1 MIRPMARGW
10 LTAQRIVARALN
22 MPCNPLRF
30 ALLATAGLA
39 TPAMAQEA
47 TDGEQ
52 DTVIVVT
59 GRGLEET
66 PAAPAY
72 GTVEITREEV
82 LGTPSGRIEE
92 ALAGVA
98 GFQQFRRSDS
108 RSSDPTAQGVTLRA
122 LGGNATSRALV
133 TLDGVPMADPFF
145 GYIPFAALL
154 PEQIGRIAVTR
165 GGGSGPFGAGALAG
179 TIAIESLSPELQ
191 APLGASVLANDRGET
206 EAAGSFSQALGAGYA
221 TGAIRWDR
229 GPGFYTAPEDQRVAA
244 SVPARFDS
252 VSGQLRAVVP
262 LASDLELQARVLAFD
277 DARTLRFAGADSS
290 ASGQDYSVRLVGR
303 GRWQVDALGYVQARN
318 FSNLVVSSTRFVPV
332 LDQRNT
338 PSTGLGGKIEVRPP
352 VGRAHTL
359 RVGIDYRRASGEL
372 QETPISAFTGQI
384 TARRRAGGVT
394 SDLGVFVEDDWQVG
408 QLVLTGG
415 LRADRTVIADGF
427 YRESNAAGVVVT
439 DTAFADR
446 SDWTLSW
453 RGSALLRATPSLDLR
468 VAAYS
473 GLRLPT
479 LNELY
484 RPFVVFPVVT
494 QANADLANE
503 ELRGVE
509 LGLDWRP
516 LEGVALSLTAFD
528 NRLEDAI
535 ANVTLGPNL
544 RQRRNLPAIETRGV
558 EAGLRVAWGPIRF
571 DGSVSY
577 SDPRVEGEG
586 ASLALDGNR
595 PPQSPRWMAAASIA
609 YAPSDRT
616 RLALSLRHVGDQF
629 EDDLETDVLP
639 AFTTLG
645 AYAQVPLLGQLD
657 LVLRAENLFDETIVT
672 RKDGG
677 DLDLGAPR
685 TVWAGL
691 RYGF

>member
-1 MIRPMARGW
+1 MPRASLLLLTMPMLG
-10 LTAQRIVARALN
+10 
-22 MPCNPLRF
+22 F
-30 ALLATAGLA
+30 AV
-39 TPAMAQEA
+39 PVMAQNGE
-47 TDGEQ
+47 EQ
-52 DTVIVVT
+52 DEPTVIVVT
-59 GRGLEET
+59 GRGLPDT
-66 PAAPAY
+66 PASPAY
-72 GTVEITREEV
+72 GTALIERETV
-82 LGTPSGRIEE
+82 LTVPSGRIEE
-92 ALAGVA
+92 ALGSVA
-98 GFQQFRRSDS
+98 GFQEFRRSDS
-108 RSSDPTAQGVTLRA
+108 RSSNPTAQGVSLRA

-133 TLDGVPMADPFF
+133 TLDGVPVADPFF
-145 GYIPFAALL
+145 GYVPFAALL

-165 GGGSGPFGAGALAG
+165 GGGSGSFGAGALAG
-179 TIAIESLSPELQ
+179 TIAIESEAPERQ
-191 APLGASVLANDRGET
+191 APLGATALVNDRGGT
-206 EAAGSFSQALGAGYA
+206 EAAGSFSQALGSGYA

-229 GPGFYTAPEDQRVAA
+229 GPGFDTTPESQRVAA
-244 SVPARFDS
+244 SVPAKFDS
-252 VSGQLRAVVP
+252 VAGQLRAVVP
-262 LASDLELQARVLAFD
+262 LASNLEFQARVLAFD
-277 DARTLRFAGADSS
+277 DARTLRFVGANSS

-352 VGRAHTL
+352 VGAAHTL
-359 RVGIDYRRASGEL
+359 RLGVDYRRASGEL
-372 QETPISAFTGQI
+372 QENPISAFTGQI

-394 SDLGVFVEDDWQVG
+394 SDLGFFVEDDWEVG

-427 YRESNAAGVVVT
+427 YRESDASGAVAI
-439 DTAFADR
+439 DKAFADR
-446 SDWTLSW
+446 SDWTLTW
-453 RGSALLRATPSLDLR
+453 RGGALFRVTPALDLR
-468 VAAYS
+468 AAAYS

-503 ELRGVE
+503 ELRGFE
-509 LGLDWRP
+509 AGLDWRP
-516 LEGVALSLTAFD
+516 VAGIALSLTAFD
-528 NRLEDAI
+528 NRLENAI
-535 ANVTLGPNL
+535 ANVTIAPNL
-544 RQRRNLPAIETRGV
+544 RQRRNLSAIETRGV
-558 EAGLRVAWGPIRF
+558 EAGLRVARGAF
-571 DGSVSY
+571 GFNGSLSF
-577 SDPRVEGEG
+577 SDPRIEGEG

-595 PPQSPRWMAAASIA
+595 PPQSPRWMAAASLA

-645 AYAQVPLLGQLD
+645 AYAQVPLVGQLD

-672 RKDGG
+672 RNDGG

-685 TVWAGL
+685 TLWAGV

>member
-1 MIRPMARGW
+1 MPRASHLIVTIVSLGSAVPSV
-10 LTAQRIVARALN
+10 AQ
-22 MPCNPLRF
+22 
-30 ALLATAGLA
+30 
-39 TPAMAQEA
+39 
-47 TDGEQ
+47 DGEVERGG
-52 DTVIVVT
+52 TVIVVA
-59 GRGLEET
+59 GRGLPDT
-66 PAAPAY
+66 PASPAY
-72 GTVEITREEV
+72 GTVVIERETLQTV
-82 LGTPSGRIEE
+82 PSGRVEE
-92 ALAGVA
+92 ALGSVA
-98 GFQQFRRSDS
+98 GFQEFRRSDS
-108 RSSDPTAQGVTLRA
+108 RSSNPTAQGVTLRA

-133 TLDGVPMADPFF
+133 TLDGVPVADPFF
-145 GYIPFAALL
+145 GYVPFAALL

-179 TIAIESLSPELQ
+179 TIGIESEAPERKV
-191 APLGASVLANDRGET
+191 PLAASALVNDRGGT
-206 EAAGSFSQALGAGYA
+206 EAMGSFSQALGNGYA

-229 GPGFYTAPEDQRVAA
+229 GPGFYTTPEDQRVAA
-244 SVPARFDS
+244 SAPAKFDS
-252 VSGQLRAVVP
+252 VAGQLRAVVP
-262 LASDLELQARVLAFD
+262 LASDLELQARVAAFD
-277 DARTLRFAGADSS
+277 DARTLRFAGANSS
-290 ASGQDYSVRLVGR
+290 ASGQDASVRIVGR

-352 VGRAHTL
+352 VGDAHTL
-359 RVGIDYRRASGEL
+359 RLGIDYRRASGEL
-372 QETPISAFTGQI
+372 QENPISAFTGQV

-394 SDLGVFVEDDWQVG
+394 SDLGLFVEDDWEVG

-427 YRESNAAGVVVT
+427 YRETTPGGAAT
-439 DTAFADR
+439 IDNRFADR
-446 SDWTLSW
+446 SDWTLTW
-453 RGSALLRATPSLDLR
+453 RGGALLRATPSLDLR

-509 LGLDWRP
+509 AGLDWRP
-516 LEGVALSLTAFD
+516 IEGLALSLTAFD
-528 NRLEDAI
+528 NRLENAI

-544 RQRRNLPAIETRGV
+544 RQRRNLPASETRGV
-558 EAGLRVAWGPIRF
+558 EAGLRVQRGPIRF
-571 DGSVSY
+571 DSSLSF
-577 SDPRVEGEG
+577 SDPRIVGEG

-595 PPQSPRWMAAASIA
+595 PPQSPRWMAAASIG
-609 YAPSDRT
+609 YAPADGTIIS
-616 RLALSLRHVGDQF
+616 LSLRHVGAQF

-645 AYAQVPLLGQLD
+645 AYAQVPLVGQLD

-672 RKDGG
+672 RNDGG

-685 TVWAGL
+685 TLWVGV